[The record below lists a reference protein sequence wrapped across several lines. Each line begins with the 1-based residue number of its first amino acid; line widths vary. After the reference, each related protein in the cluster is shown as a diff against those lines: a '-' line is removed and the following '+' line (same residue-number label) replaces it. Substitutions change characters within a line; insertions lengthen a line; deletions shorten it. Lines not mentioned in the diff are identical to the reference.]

1 MTPSER
7 RFWYS
12 LGIVNGA
19 LEDPEMFS
27 HVRAML
33 AEADAGDGETRLQME
48 RCIKNLVRVAG
59 LSQPWE
65 IAEK

>member
-1 MTPSER
+1 
-7 RFWYS
+7 
-12 LGIVNGA
+12 
-19 LEDPEMFS
+19 MFS